1 MKQIQINRQLE
12 VDNLGVSIEGLLR
25 EYEEKVKE
33 LGECGKMLGK
43 SAVV

>member
-1 MKQIQINRQLE
+1 M
-12 VDNLGVSIEGLLR
+12 DNLGVSIEGLLR